1 MSAPSTAFVQQY
13 KDAIYLLA
21 QQMDVRLRPA
31 VVNDNDFVG
40 EAKYYDQYAT
50 DSMIEILSRYADTPV
65 QLPDHR
71 RRVVY
76 PRFFVSNTLEDP
88 QDALAM
94 LIDPKSAYMQ
104 AKIAAAGR
112 QQDDIIISAAGGT
125 AYQGKAGGS
134 QATLAAANKV
144 AYNFGGVSSGCT
156 KLKCIDAKKILDSF
170 EVDKTDRFA
179 WATSSQLAD
188 LLNTTEVTSAD
199 YNVVRSLVQGEIN
212 TWLGFIWIQ
221 TERLTTGSYGRYMY
235 FMQKKGMLF
244 AVQKEM
250 EGRVDER
257 KDKNYAWQVYLR
269 MCCGSTRLEENRVV
283 QAECVETF

>member
-21 QQMDVRLRPA
+21 QQMDVRLRPS
-31 VVNDNDFVG
+31 VINDNDFVG

-50 DSMIEILSRYADTPV
+50 DAMVEIMSRYADTPV
-65 QLPDHR
+65 QMPDHR

-112 QQDDIIISAAGGT
+112 QQDDVIISATGGT
-125 AYQGKAGGS
+125 AYTGKAGGS
-134 QATLAAANKV
+134 TATLASTNKV
-144 AYNFGGVSSGCT
+144 AYNYGGVSSGCT
-156 KLKCIDAKKILDSF
+156 KIKCIEAKKILDSF
-170 EVDKTDRFA
+170 EVDVTDRYA
-179 WATSSQLAD
+179 WGTASQLSD
-188 LLNTTEVTSAD
+188 LLATTEVTSAD

-212 TWLGFIWIQ
+212 TWLGFVWIR
-221 TERLTTGSYGRYMY
+221 TERLTTGTYGRYMY
-235 FMQKKGMLF
+235 FMQKKG
-244 AVQKEM
+244 
-250 EGRVDER
+250 D
-257 KDKNYAWQVYLR
+257 
-269 MCCGSTRLEENRVV
+269 
-283 QAECVETF
+283 